1 MRARLPGQGSGP
13 DCAARSQREV
23 AAGDHVVGLAHTED
37 VDELAGV
44 LKTAEIGSVVDDV
57 LRERAGEAG
66 NDLELFDG
74 REVEVG
80 SGDDSCASSALG
92 IWNFDLLAVFEA
104 AREVGEARDV
114 RIHG

>member
-37 VDELAGV
+37 VDELAGF

-57 LRERAGEAG
+57 LRERAREAG
-66 NDLELFDG
+66 NDLELFDRG
-74 REVEVG
+74 EVEVG
-80 SGDDSCASSALG
+80 SGDDSCACSALG
-92 IWNFDLLAVFEA
+92 RWNFDLLAVFEA
-104 AREVGEARDV
+104 GGQVGVAGGV
-114 RIHG
+114 